1 MKRGSVNILVAG
13 TSCVN
18 YSNLNNEKKTKE
30 ETGES
35 GQTFCGLEDWI
46 LKEQPPIV
54 LLENVKSAP
63 WQTKI
68 KRLEKLG
75 YYSESM
81 FLDTKHYYI
90 PHTCQ
95 RGYLFAI

>member
-18 YSNLNNEKKTKE
+18 YSNLNNEKNTIE

-63 WQTKI
+63 
-68 KRLEKLG
+68 
-75 YYSESM
+75 
-81 FLDTKHYYI
+81 
-90 PHTCQ
+90 
-95 RGYLFAI
+95 